1 MKKLGI
7 KFGDNDFAA
16 TFLPLLKWLTVET
29 VWTVS
34 PSMIIDFDNKL
45 LNDKAI
51 IAEIIN
57 MMSPVQYILS
67 QNKLEYNG
75 LEKVKETKDF
85 DTNVDFIRTKE
96 YLMINPDQVYIDEEV
111 DNYLNGD
118 DFFNGEFFY
127 VDFEISEVSAI

>member
-1 MKKLGI
+1 MLI
-7 KFGDNDFAA
+7 
-16 TFLPLLKWLTVET
+16 V
-29 VWTVS
+29 
-34 PSMIIDFDNKL
+34 
-45 LNDKAI
+45 
-51 IAEIIN
+51 AEMIN

-127 VDFEISEVSAI
+127 VDFETSEVSAI